1 MTDSPQSPT
10 RYSTIA
16 IVLHWALALLLL
28 FQLALGWRLAD
39 LPRGSGETFAAFQ
52 LHKSI
57 GISILLLSLA
67 RLALRWWKPRPAPWQ
82 DSRFNMVLAKGVHWL
97 LYLVMVGGPLTGWI
111 LVSTSRTKVA
121 TMLFGILPWP
131 HLPVGRSWHE
141 PAEVSHSVLAWLLV
155 GLFVLHVAGALRHH
169 VLREDLLGRM
179 LPARLASHGALTA
192 GAIVALA
199 GTALAFAAGQW
210 VPLGK
215 GGAAAV
221 SAAAPAQLA
230 SQAPAETAA
239 PKTTESAS
247 ASPGPDASESAAA
260 AAVPW
265 VVEPGG
271 RLAFRADYSGSPVD
285 GSFGRWDADI
295 RFSPDD
301 LENSRV
307 RVTIDLASA
316 DTADGERDAMLK
328 GDSFFN
334 TAAHPRAT
342 FVSSRIRERGAG
354 RYSAAGTLTM
364 HGASRPVTLDFDLRI
379 DGDRASS
386 SGSAR
391 LSRTA
396 FGVGSGEWAATD
408 QIADGVSVNFRLKA
422 RRSKQ

>member
-1 MTDSPQSPT
+1 MTDSPQSPS
-10 RYSTIA
+10 RYSAIA

-28 FQLALGWRLAD
+28 FQLALGWRMED

-67 RLALRWWKPRPAPWQ
+67 RLGLRLVFPRPAPWP
-82 DSRFNMVLAKGVHWL
+82 DSRLNMMLARGVHVL
-97 LYLVMVGGPLTGWI
+97 LYLVMIGGPLTGWI
-111 LVSTSRTKVA
+111 LVSTSRTKVD
-121 TMLFGILPWP
+121 TLLFGTVPWP
-131 HLPVGRSWHE
+131 HLPLGSAWHE
-141 PAEVSHSVLAWLLV
+141 PAEAGHAVLAWLLV

-192 GAIVALA
+192 GAIAALA

-210 VPLGK
+210 LPIGK
-215 GGAAAV
+215 AATAT
-221 SAAAPAQLA
+221 SPAIAPTQLA
-230 SQAPAETAA
+230 SPAPTESTAPEA
-239 PKTTESAS
+239 SESAS
-247 ASPGPDASESAAA
+247 PEASESAAST

-265 VVEPGG
+265 TVEPGG

-285 GSFGRWDADI
+285 GSFTRWDADI

-301 LENSRV
+301 LEGSRV

-328 GDSFFN
+328 GDSFFD

-342 FVSSRIRERGAG
+342 FVSSRIRERGPGKYA
-354 RYSAAGTLTM
+354 AAGTLTM
-364 HGASRPVTLDFDLRI
+364 HGVSRPVTLDFDLRI
-379 DGDRASS
+379 EDDRAMA